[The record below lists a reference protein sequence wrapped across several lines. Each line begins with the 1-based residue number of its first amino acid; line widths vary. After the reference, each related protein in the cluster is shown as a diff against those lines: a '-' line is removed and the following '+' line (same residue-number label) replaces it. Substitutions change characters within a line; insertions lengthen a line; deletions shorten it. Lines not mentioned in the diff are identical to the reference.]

1 MNDKNMNDTNTSD
14 TKTDLT
20 PTKPVTPGETDQ
32 LQTVLIPAT
41 DLYATEHGW
50 TLEADVPG
58 AAPDG
63 LNVNVEQGTL
73 TIEAASRLPT
83 GGTLLHQEF
92 EPVVYRRRFDLGDR
106 VDMEHIGARLE
117 NGVLEVTLPKA
128 KETQPHKIEV
138 KVQG

>member
-1 MNDKNMNDTNTSD
+1 MSDTNMSD
-14 TKTDLT
+14 TKADLT
-20 PTKPVTPGETDQ
+20 STKPVTPSEANP
-32 LQTVLIPAT
+32 LRTVLMPST

-50 TLEADVPG
+50 TLAADVPG
-58 AAPDG
+58 AVTDS

-73 TIEAASRLPT
+73 TIEAASRLPD

-92 EPVVYRRRFDLGDR
+92 EPVLYRRRFDLGDR
-106 VDMEHIGARLE
+106 VDMEHIRARLE

-128 KETQPHKIEV
+128 KEAEPRKIEV